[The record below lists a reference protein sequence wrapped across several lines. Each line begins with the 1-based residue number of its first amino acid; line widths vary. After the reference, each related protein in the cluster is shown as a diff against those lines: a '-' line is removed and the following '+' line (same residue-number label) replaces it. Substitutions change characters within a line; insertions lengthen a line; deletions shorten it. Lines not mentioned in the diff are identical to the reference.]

1 MEKYDQ
7 MRNASDG
14 AKTAVS
20 MAVFG
25 IIADAILLIVGGFTF
40 RATAGVLFAL
50 AQIPL
55 FLSLLFAVA
64 ALLHAVLSG
73 NVVRE
78 EEEKR
83 LLADRPESRLLQ
95 TSEDVRFTA
104 KRSLERYVR
113 FAPYV
118 VAVIGIAITA
128 YGLDFV
134 RTFPEIAM
142 RGNAIHSALISALMM
157 LFCVFSGAFFNG
169 QSRAPMCRWLRPCG
183 AELIAA
189 FSVLALSVF
198 AAICR
203 HNGISAPDAWLG
215 KIVFFIFILLAAEMV
230 FNGIVEFYRPR
241 TQEEERPFYESR
253 LLALFTEPGGV
264 MRNIASTLDYQ
275 FGFKISGTRLY
286 ALIERSFFPLLLL
299 WAVIFW
305 GSTAIHEIKAG
316 ECGFRTAFGKIMD
329 KSDLEP
335 GIYLCLPYPFGSLE
349 KFSTA
354 QLQKAIVGETPDK
367 DDPGALKE
375 IVLWTEQHGGTDD
388 QFIVAVPQEK
398 NARETAAGNSIAFIR
413 MTIPILYRVNHLRHY
428 LVDHS
433 DADKELSLLGNEII
447 TEFLASSSMDSIMST
462 GRKAAENDLMR
473 QLQKRADEAKL
484 GVEIVSLSILDA
496 HPPTGGEQ
504 DVAASYQQVIGALE
518 QKETSILEAQAY
530 AARTLP
536 AAEAE
541 AGERISG
548 AKAYEHQVKKIAA
561 AESDRF
567 TTQLKTYLVMPQMF
581 KLKAYLEL
589 LEDESTDMRK
599 FIISSKLH
607 DEIYELNFEKNDRL
621 DLLDAQIGNL
631 GK

>member
-7 MRNASDG
+7 MRNAADG

-20 MAVFG
+20 IAVFG

-40 RATAGVLFAL
+40 RATGGVLFAL
-50 AQIPL
+50 SLIPL
-55 FLSLLFAVA
+55 FLSLLFAIS
-64 ALLHAVLSG
+64 ALIHAVLSG
-73 NVVRE
+73 NVARE
-78 EEEKR
+78 EEEKL
-83 LLADRPESRLLQ
+83 LLANRPESRLLQ

-104 KRSLERYVR
+104 KRTLERYVR

-128 YGLDFV
+128 YGLNFV
-134 RTFPEIAM
+134 RTFPDIAM
-142 RGNAIHSALISALMM
+142 RGNAIHAALIAALMM

-169 QSRAPMCRWLRPCG
+169 QSRAPMCRYLRPAG

-189 FSVLALSVF
+189 FFVLALSVV

-203 HNGISAPDAWLG
+203 HNGISSPDAWLG
-215 KIVFFIFILLAAEMV
+215 KIVFYLFILLAAETV

-264 MRNIASTLDYQ
+264 MRNIAATLDYQ
-275 FGFKISGTRLY
+275 FGFKISGTKLY

-299 WAVIFW
+299 WAVVFW
-305 GSTAIHEIKAG
+305 GSTSIHEIKTG
-316 ECGFRTAFGKIMD
+316 ERGFRTAFGKITD
-329 KSDLEP
+329 AEDLAP
-335 GIYLCLPYPFGSLE
+335 GIYLCLPYPFGTTE

-354 QLQKAIVGETPDK
+354 QLQRAFVGEIPDK
-367 DDPGALKE
+367 NAPDALKE
-375 IVLWTEQHGGTDD
+375 IVLWTEQHGGADD

-398 NARETAAGNSIAFIR
+398 DAPATASGNSIAFIR
-413 MTIPILYRVNHLRHY
+413 MTIPILYRVSDLRSY

-433 DADKELSLLGNEII
+433 AADRELTLLGNEII
-447 TEFLASSSMDSIMST
+447 TEFLASSSMDAIMST
-462 GRKAAENDLMR
+462 GRKDAENRLKH
-473 QLQKRADEAKL
+473 QLQQRADAAKL

-496 HPPTGGEQ
+496 HPPTGGAQ
-504 DVAASYQQVIGALE
+504 DVAASYQEVIGALE

-541 AGERISG
+541 ADERVSG
-548 AKAYEHQVKKIAA
+548 AKAYEHQVKKVAA

-599 FIISSKLH
+599 FIISSKLR